1 VLHKQ
6 EMQLSEPTEQEITEQ
21 EIRECAHR
29 LWEQAGKPEGR
40 EDEFWHAA
48 EQELR
53 NADKSNTLR
62 TPDTL

>member
-1 VLHKQ
+1 
-6 EMQLSEPTEQEITEQ
+6 MPEPREQ
-21 EIRECAHR
+21 EIRERAHQ
-29 LWEQAGKPEGR
+29 LWERAGKPEGR

-53 NADKSNTLR
+53 NEDRSNPLR

>member
-1 VLHKQ
+1 MA
-6 EMQLSEPTEQEITEQ
+6 EPSEE
-21 EIRECAHR
+21 EIRKRAHE

-40 EDEFWHAA
+40 EEEFWRLA

-53 NADKSNTLR
+53 NDDKSSPLR